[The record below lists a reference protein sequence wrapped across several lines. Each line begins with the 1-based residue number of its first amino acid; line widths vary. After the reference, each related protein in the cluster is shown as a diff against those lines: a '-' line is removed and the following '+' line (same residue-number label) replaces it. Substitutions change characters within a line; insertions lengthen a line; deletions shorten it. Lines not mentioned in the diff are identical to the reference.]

1 MNNNKYDFIMFGATS
16 FVGQILSEYMIPKYA
31 DQGNITWAAA
41 GRSMVKLE
49 ALRTSLGPQA
59 EGLPLI
65 VVDAAVESTL
75 KDMVS
80 QTGVIISTVGP
91 FSLYGELLV
100 KVCAETGTDYCD
112 LTGEPQWIREMISK
126 YEETAKKSGA
136 RIIHSCGFDS
146 IPSDLGVYY
155 LQKQAKAQFGEVCT
169 HIKMGVKAS
178 KGGVSGGTIASLLNM
193 VKELVAKP
201 SLRKVLANPYSLC
214 PSDHAFSVRQ
224 RNNNRPVFDSDFNTW
239 TTPFV
244 MAGIN
249 TKIVHR
255 TNALSGNEYGSD
267 FRYDEAMLMKKG
279 FKAPLLSVGITTA
292 IASFMALATIKPTR
306 MILEKFIL
314 PKPGEGPSPEV
325 QKKGFFD
332 LRFIGKTPNGNKMN
346 IKVTGDRD
354 PGYGSTAKVL
364 AETGI
369 LLAIG
374 LSKTDKPGGFWT
386 PASAFGN
393 SLIERL
399 EAQAGLTFETI

>member
-1 MNNNKYDFIMFGATS
+1 MFGATS
-16 FVGQILSEYMIPKYA
+16 FVGQILSEYMISKYA
-31 DQGNITWAAA
+31 DQENITWAAA
-41 GRSMVKLE
+41 GRSKSKLE
-49 ALRTSLGPQA
+49 ALRTSLGSKA
-59 EGLPLI
+59 NGLPLI
-65 VVDAAVESTL
+65 VADAAVESTL

-91 FSLYGELLV
+91 YALYGELLV

-126 YEETAKKSGA
+126 YEETAKNSGA
-136 RIIHSCGFDS
+136 RIIHCCGFDS

-155 LQKQAKAQFGEVCT
+155 LQQQAKAQFGEVCNY
-169 HIKMGVKAS
+169 IKMGVKAT
-178 KGGVSGGTIASLLNM
+178 KGGASGGTIASMLNM

-224 RNNNRPVFDSDFNTW
+224 RSNNRPVFDSDFNTW
-239 TTPFV
+239 TALFV

-292 IASFMALATIKPTR
+292 IASFMALATVKPTR

-314 PKPGEGPSPEV
+314 PKPGDGPSPEA

-332 LRFIGKTPNGNKMN
+332 LRFMGKTPNGNKMN
-346 IKVTGDRD
+346 VKVTGDRD

-399 EAQAGLTFETI
+399 KAQAGLTFETI